1 MQRYPYALTGDY
13 IEQKAMV
20 HPPTAVSSSFF
31 HQMRPDI
38 TFGATHMD
46 PLSTSLGLGANMAG
60 AQDPI
65 RMAMQ
70 IQQLMCKVCGDTASG
85 NHFGVLSCEACKSFF
100 RRSVRSA
107 SPYAC
112 RGTRDC
118 NIQKTTRNRCQYCRL
133 QKCTAVGMRKEAV
146 QEERKPTTARADEPE
161 SPTKSTIS
169 SGLPHSPTTP
179 TVPGGLVP
187 RFHSSLPN
195 LPHNVS
201 PSQDS
206 TVSKDNTVSDP
217 SLTLE
222 ALVEAE
228 EQISEP
234 TSQYSLHDT
243 TISTNEVFQAAKESL
258 IRIIEWSKHVPTF
271 TSLPL
276 PDQVKLLKCTWAE
289 VMMLRLAI
297 RTADAHKVGKSGIVL
312 ATGKVA
318 TPENTEDLQLSSV
331 FLRVQEELTEWL
343 VSNDIDRKELTLLQ
357 ALILFNPDAKGL
369 SASAAE
375 KVAQVQKQ
383 LLNMLQSTSAAF
395 PSDRHRFPLMLL
407 RLRNIKSISI
417 DVVQH
422 MEVHRTIGDAHLDRI
437 FVELMDMSS

>member
-1 MQRYPYALTGDY
+1 MDEYKY
-13 IEQKAMV
+13 
-20 HPPTAVSSSFF
+20 
-31 HQMRPDI
+31 
-38 TFGATHMD
+38 TFCAF
-46 PLSTSLGLGANMAG
+46 LVA
-60 AQDPI
+60 
-65 RMAMQ
+65 
-70 IQQLMCKVCGDTASG
+70 
-85 NHFGVLSCEACKSFF
+85 
-100 RRSVRSA
+100 
-107 SPYAC
+107 
-112 RGTRDC
+112 
-118 NIQKTTRNRCQYCRL
+118 
-133 QKCTAVGMRKEAV
+133 AV
-146 QEERKPTTARADEPE
+146 QEERKPARADEPE

-169 SGLPHSPTTP
+169 AGPQHSPTTP
-179 TVPGGLVP
+179 TVPGGLAP

-206 TVSKDNTVSDP
+206 TVNKDNTVADP

-357 ALILFNPDAKGL
+357 ALILFNPGRWWP
-369 SASAAE
+369 
-375 KVAQVQKQ
+375 VCMCVC
-383 LLNMLQSTSAAF
+383 
-395 PSDRHRFPLMLL
+395 
-407 RLRNIKSISI
+407 RL
-417 DVVQH
+417 
-422 MEVHRTIGDAHLDRI
+422 HL
-437 FVELMDMSS
+437 